1 MTDAKEVFILGASA
15 DIGKSLIEFFRAD
28 GFRTGGTYRSP
39 SFLKDINNVPS
50 DLFLPCDFSDPQSI
64 AEMAK
69 SYKSSGR
76 SWDVLLSAVGTM
88 EPVGR
93 FVDVD
98 FDHWQS
104 SVETNFLSQLRAI
117 HALYPHRRKAQVS
130 HVVLFAGG
138 GTNNPFPNYSAY
150 CVSKIALIK
159 MCELLDDEC
168 PDLNVFIVG
177 PGWVRTKIHEQTLR
191 LGKKAGDNFSK
202 TKEFMDSGKVG
213 TDMKDIYGCIAW
225 GIKAGRPVVGGR
237 NFSVVHDKWG
247 KESLNNNLMQDQ
259 NLFKLRRYS
268 QLKEE

>member
-1 MTDAKEVFILGASA
+1 VTAKDVFILGASA
-15 DIGKSLIEFFRAD
+15 DIGKGLMEFFRHD
-28 GFRTGGTYRSP
+28 GFRVAGTFRSQ
-39 SFLKDINNVPS
+39 SFLNSETKTAS
-50 DLFLPCDFSDPQSI
+50 DLFLNCDFSDRASVI
-64 AEMAK
+64 AMAE
-69 SYKSSGR
+69 SFKSSGR

-98 FDHWQS
+98 FDEWQK
-104 SVETNFLSQLRAI
+104 SVETNFLSQLRAF
-117 HALYPHRRKAQVS
+117 HLLYPFRRKDQVNS
-130 HVVLFAGG
+130 VVLFAGG
-138 GTNNPFPNYSAY
+138 GTNNPFRNYSAY

-177 PGWVRTKIHEQTLR
+177 PGWVRTKIHEQTLK
-191 LGKKAGDNFSK
+191 LGDRAGVNYAK
-202 TKEFMDSGKVG
+202 TREFMESNHVG
-213 TDMKDIYGCIAW
+213 TDLKDIYRCIVW
-225 GIKAGRPVVGGR
+225 GIEQGRPVAGGR

-247 KESLNNNLMQDQ
+247 EESLRRNLVQDQ